1 MLHLDLKSAN
11 VLLDE
16 HGVAKV
22 CDFGLAHLKLG
33 SGVNTS
39 RHGSP
44 SWTAPEVLKGEARDE
59 KADTYS
65 YGMLL
70 FASEWPE
77 GLREL
82 MVRCWQHAP
91 GDRPAFG
98 AILDTI
104 ERIAEDA
111 SVAL

>member
-1 MLHLDLKSAN
+1 
-11 VLLDE
+11 
-16 HGVAKV
+16 
-22 CDFGLAHLKLG
+22 
-33 SGVNTS
+33 
-39 RHGSP
+39 
-44 SWTAPEVLKGEARDE
+44 
-59 KADTYS
+59 
-65 YGMLL
+65 
-70 FASEWPE
+70 
-77 GLREL
+77 